1 MKPRI
6 GIRIEDMYAWERRT
20 PLTPEDAR
28 YLRTEEGLEIVV
40 QSSAKRAYT
49 DDEYRAAGIPVVESL
64 SDCPLIVGIKEIP
77 NEILESDKSYLYFS
91 HTIKGQ
97 PYNMPMLRR
106 LLDLGSTLIDY
117 ERIVDEQGRR
127 LIFFG
132 NFAGLAGMIDTL
144 WALGQ
149 RLEHR
154 GIRSPFSD
162 VRRALAY
169 RDLEEAKRDISQ
181 IGDRIR
187 IDGLPAEIGPLVIG
201 VAGYGNVSKGAQEIL
216 DLLPIER
223 IEPEELSGIHASP
236 RLSPFVIGKTVFE
249 ERHMATPIDPHQ
261 PFDLETYYHHPEVFR
276 GRFETFLDELDV
288 LVNCIYWEPRYPRL
302 VTRAYLRE
310 RLESG
315 DLRLQVIGDITCDIE
330 GSIES
335 TVRATEPDNP
345 VYVFDPRSGE
355 AHDGVEGEGPVV
367 MAVEILPT
375 ELPRESSAFFSRI
388 LAGLLPGL
396 ARADFKKP
404 IEQSGLPPELERAV
418 IVYRGR
424 LTPGYTYLDEH
435 LRQHGTSA
443 KEGVS

>member
-6 GIRIEDMYAWERRT
+6 GIRIEDMYPWERRV

-28 YLRTEEGLEIVV
+28 RLQAEGLEIVV
-40 QSSAKRAYT
+40 QGSAKRAYT
-49 DDEYRAAGIPVVESL
+49 DDEYHAAGIPVVDSVD
-64 SDCPLIVGIKEIP
+64 DCSLIVGIKEIP
-77 NEILESDKSYLYFS
+77 NERLAEKKNYLYFS
-91 HTIKGQ
+91 HTVKGQ
-97 PYNMPMLRR
+97 PYNMPMLQRI
-106 LLDLGSTLIDY
+106 LDLGSTLIDY

-149 RLEHR
+149 RLLQR
-154 GIRSPFSD
+154 GISTPFSE

-169 RDLEEAKRDISQ
+169 GDLEEAKSDIGR
-181 IGDRIR
+181 IGDKIR
-187 IDGLPAEIGPLVIG
+187 AGGLPAEISPLVIG

-216 DLLPIER
+216 DLLPVDR
-223 IEPEELSGIHASP
+223 IDPEDLSGVHASSRLP
-236 RLSPFVIGKTVFE
+236 RTVIGKVVFE
-249 ERHMATPIDPHQ
+249 EKHMAEPVEPGR
-261 PFDLETYYHHPEVFR
+261 PFDLQEYYNRPEAYR

-302 VTRAYLRE
+302 VTRTYLRE

-315 DLRLQVIGDITCDIE
+315 SLRLQVIGDITCDIE
-330 GSIES
+330 GSIEA
-335 TVRATEPDNP
+335 TIRATEPDNP

-355 AHDGVEGEGPVV
+355 ARDGVQGEGPVI

-396 ARADFKKP
+396 AQADLDKP
-404 IEQSGLPPELERAV
+404 LEQSGLPPELQRAV
-418 IVYRGR
+418 ISYRGR
-424 LTPGYTYLDEH
+424 LTPGYAYLDEY
-435 LRQHGTSA
+435 LKQHGTST
-443 KEGVS
+443 KEGVN